1 MGFGYG
7 ARTPYEVQQ
16 DNGGRFDFDK
26 IKQRYEQVKPL
37 RGKRAHL
44 DVRPINDRGRS
55 HERIVKVNENEYYLT
70 FDAWTWSEIHQPNR
84 SHTKALSFHQIGDME
99 TVVVHTP
106 RTSWKEE
113 KNLFPKAFSSNSV
126 FYFYHFN
133 LPNGLNMVNN
143 NSCKYLQVD
152 CEDGY
157 RYYTVEKGDITLTRR
172 KGNNYWNPM
181 VVHRETIH
189 QLDKVKTKEWRAT
202 AKPLLDY
209 LNVMVDMVE
218 PQYLGWFENILA
230 KTTKD
235 LAKDEVFK
243 QNGNEAPEHWFKIA
257 EYYKN
262 RIQIYHHNGWDKPA
276 TFSYDKSKL
285 KHYLY
290 KDLYK
295 LVKPLTPVEIPLG
308 TMCKDR
314 FKSWF
319 N

>member
-7 ARTPYEVQQ
+7 TRTPYEVQQ

-37 RGKRAHL
+37 RGKRANL

-70 FDAWTWSEIHQPNR
+70 FDAWTWAEIHQPDR
-84 SHTKALSFHQIGDME
+84 KHTKALSFHQIGDME

-106 RTSWKEE
+106 RTNWKEE

-133 LPNGLNMVNN
+133 LPDGLNMVNN

-172 KGNNYWNPM
+172 KGNKYWNPM

-218 PQYLGWFENILA
+218 PQYVGWFENILA

-243 QNGNEAPEHWFKIA
+243 QNGNEAPEHWFQIA
-257 EYYKN
+257 EYYKK
-262 RIQIYHHNGWDKPA
+262 RIEIHHWQGYDK
-276 TFSYDKSKL
+276 TSTKTYDKSKL